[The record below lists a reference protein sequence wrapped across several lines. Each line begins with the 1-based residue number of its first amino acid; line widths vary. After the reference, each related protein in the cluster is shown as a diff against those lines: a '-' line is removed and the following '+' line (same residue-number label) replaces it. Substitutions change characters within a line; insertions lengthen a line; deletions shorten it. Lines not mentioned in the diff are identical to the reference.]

1 MALVLRL
8 IVVGVLSYVAGSTI
22 TPLLWGPVLAQ
33 QSKQILSPFAVL
45 SVAILIIAV
54 VFAVKEWRRK

>member
-1 MALVLRL
+1 MPLLLR
-8 IVVGVLSYVAGSTI
+8 IIMVGVFAYLAGSTL

-45 SVAILIIAV
+45 SAAIFIIAV
-54 VFAVKEWRRK
+54 VFAVREWRRK